1 MLPIY
6 ARTMVMPSELMLISA
21 LKLDPL
27 SYPPKRICVMSFM
40 ADQGAV
46 NTSAFV
52 PWLTRIQMSFA
63 LSGTGPLD
71 TLPVFS
77 DSFFQPKSEFK
88 E

>member
-1 MLPIY
+1 
-6 ARTMVMPSELMLISA
+6 
-21 LKLDPL
+21 
-27 SYPPKRICVMSFM
+27 MSFM

-77 DSFFQPKSEFK
+77 DSFFQPKSEFNRSPDPNAGIFFNIQK
-88 E
+88 EAAYESTRSPMPTRPTE